1 MRNVGCVL
9 HSGGGR
15 SRRRVTQ
22 EDSSMSIRLNVFV
35 SPYKPVVNDLPNWD
49 TSRQAT
55 FPASSVSLIT
65 GDKEAVMVDALITN
79 DEVRHL
85 LDWVRSM
92 NKTLTTVYVT
102 HGHGD
107 HFFGLNQVLAA
118 YPDAK
123 AVALPEVVP
132 FAQNQVEPG
141 FMALWN
147 RLFPNQIP
155 QTPLVPQPMEG
166 DVINLEGHEIRPVM
180 VGQSDTQPSS
190 VVHVPDLDAVV
201 GGDVAYNGIHCWLAQ
216 TDHDKRERWIDALDT
231 IASLRPKVVV
241 AGHKDPNARDD
252 DPDAILSATKTYIRD
267 FDKAVRQSR
276 SPQALIDAMMRLHGE
291 RGNPWTLWTAADGV
305 KEQLVA
311 AV

>member
-1 MRNVGCVL
+1 
-9 HSGGGR
+9 
-15 SRRRVTQ
+15 
-22 EDSSMSIRLNVFV
+22 MSIRLNVFV

-79 DEVRHL
+79 DEVRRL

-107 HFFGLNQVLAA
+107 HFFGLNQILAA

-141 FMALWN
+141 FMAFWS

-155 QTPLVPQPMEG
+155 QAPLVPQPMEG

-180 VGQSDTQPSS
+180 WG
-190 VVHVPDLDAVV
+190 
-201 GGDVAYNGIHCWLAQ
+201 
-216 TDHDKRERWIDALDT
+216 K
-231 IASLRPKVVV
+231 
-241 AGHKDPNARDD
+241 
-252 DPDAILSATKTYIRD
+252 AT
-267 FDKAVRQSR
+267 R
-276 SPQALIDAMMRLHGE
+276 SPRASCTFPISMRSSAV
-291 RGNPWTLWTAADGV
+291 TLPITAYTAGWLRRITTSENDGSTP
-305 KEQLVA
+305 
-311 AV
+311 